1 MKKIAIIICFILI
14 LLTGC
19 SNNKVPTNGRF
30 LILNSPNAK
39 FSQHIIVDKETGV
52 MYLYCKAGYSGGLSV
67 MVDDSG
73 RPLIYEEKY

>member
-1 MKKIAIIICFILI
+1 MKKILIIICLILI

-19 SNNKVPTNGRF
+19 SNSEAPTNERF
-30 LILNSPNAK
+30 LILNPPFTK
-39 FSQHIIVDKETGV
+39 LSQYIIIDKETGV
-52 MYLYCKAGYSGGLSV
+52 MYLYYKAANSGGLSI

>member
-1 MKKIAIIICFILI
+1 MKKILIILCFILI

-19 SNNKVPTNGRF
+19 SNSEAPTNGRF

-52 MYLYCKAGYSGGLSV
+52 MYLYCKAGYSGGLSI